1 MNNFSKR
8 HKRLRGAMTAAIL
21 MAASSLHAAPVGFGI
36 SVAKITVGVGYGVD
50 NGSNGENGGTLLG
63 VQFVNVFSQAIT
75 LTGAGQSTTF
85 DLATVTFNEPDTAIG
100 RGNANGN
107 LGIRD
112 DERDDLSVDASFSFS
127 GPVATVLNMPAT
139 VTTARGEVADADV
152 DYSLSWDPVEADFGT
167 GGRYRLSLQTL
178 NFSGAGSQTARAT
191 VELLASPELR
201 VATAVPE
208 PTSLALAGAALAG
221 VAFARRRRP
230 ST

>member
-1 MNNFSKR
+1 MRNVAPAAC
-8 HKRLRGAMTAAIL
+8 AMSVALL

-36 SVAKITVGVGYGVD
+36 SAATITADVGYGVD
-50 NGSNGENGGTLLG
+50 KKENGGTLLG
-63 VQFVNVFSQAIT
+63 VQFLNIFAAQAFT
-75 LTGAGQSTTF
+75 LNSVGQSATF
-85 DLATVTFNEPDTAIG
+85 DLATVTFNEPDTVIG

-112 DERDDLSVDASFSFS
+112 DERDDLSVDASVSFS
-127 GPVATVLNMPAT
+127 GPVATVLNLSAT
-139 VTTARGEVADADV
+139 VTTARSEVADTDV
-152 DYSLSWDPVEADFGT
+152 DYSLSWDPVEADFGA

-201 VATAVPE
+201 VAAAVPE